1 MHDQDHKL
9 NEHRMDTISTTSAS
23 ASSIHI
29 LPDETLVEIVHWLP
43 TKDIV
48 QWTRTCRR
56 TQALLQTPTMVSQ
69 VQQARHLP
77 SSLSIWEQL
86 AWYEQMQEFGLLN
99 ENRIGFEMASMDILD
114 DSSCRS
120 EDDDEEEDE
129 DGEEEDGASVIR
141 ANLQRISKVRR
152 LLQTFPR
159 LQVTVDSHCGTFGP
173 LGIAGRFSRARG
185 MVVVDELTRY
195 GNNTTHEDAAADGDA
210 RMKDFGG
217 RSRVTLN
224 AWGRRIAD
232 NAAMGGSTHPH
243 TALAKKGKGWVEIF
257 LVLDG
262 IELPSRPDYYKGF
275 VAVNHEVNLEL
286 YLPPSRTRVFT
297 FRLFQD
303 TSSSS
308 SEEEE
313 ESDREEDGAEEMDYE
328 EDEGNAEEV
337 VGDSD
342 ASLG

>member
-1 MHDQDHKL
+1 
-9 NEHRMDTISTTSAS
+9 
-23 ASSIHI
+23 
-29 LPDETLVEIVHWLP
+29 
-43 TKDIV
+43 
-48 QWTRTCRR
+48 
-56 TQALLQTPTMVSQ
+56 MVSQ

-120 EDDDEEEDE
+120 EDDDEEEE
-129 DGEEEDGASVIR
+129 DGDEEDGASVIR

-303 TSSSS
+303 TSSSGSEEEEESDREEEGAEEMDYEEDTSSSS

-313 ESDREEDGAEEMDYE
+313 ESDREEEGAEEMDYE

-337 VGDSD
+337 VGDSE